1 MRHIGIATSIIA
13 EFWALRD
20 GLVLAS
26 QLGITQLLVELDV
39 EVIVDQALSK
49 KPSNNSYSSLLNDY
63 RYLLGQFQ
71 RIKISHMFQEA
82 NRCVDYLTKG
92 DYSLPGNLVV
102 LDSPP
107 TNDLFVILNSNA
119 TGMYSLRPSAT
130 TSPFMVS

>member
-26 QLGITQLLVELDV
+26 QLGITQLLVELDA

-49 KPSNNSYSSLLNDY
+49 KPSNNSYSSLLNDC
-63 RYLLGQFQ
+63 RYLLGQFH
-71 RIKISHMFQEA
+71 RIKISHMFREA
-82 NRCVDYLTKG
+82 NRCVDYLIKG

-119 TGMYSLRPSAT
+119 IGMYSLRPSAT